1 MGAVAILV
9 GGKFVLYTGFF
20 YLLSRILDIG
30 VPLDALKAGF
40 HRSWMGAAS
49 SMVCLMAFMM
59 VHMAGVSAEANQV
72 IGTSLIWL
80 LRLALWT
87 WVATQVYRVTRWRKG
102 KLAVVVAAGLALNLG
117 IDLALLQ
124 LEKRELFMPSLG
136 TWQLRLC

>member
-40 HRSWMGAAS
+40 HRSWLGAAS
-49 SMVCLMAFMM
+49 SVVCLVAVMM
-59 VHMAGVSAEANQV
+59 LHMAGVSQEANQV
-72 IGTSLIWL
+72 VGTALIWL

-102 KLAVVVAAGLALNLG
+102 KLAIVVAAGLALNLG

-124 LEKRELFMPSLG
+124 LEKREPFMPFLG

>member
-1 MGAVAILV
+1 MGAVAILI
-9 GGKFVLYTGFF
+9 GGEFVLYTGFF

-30 VPLDALKAGF
+30 VPFDALKAGF
-40 HRSWMGAAS
+40 HRSWLGAGTTV
-49 SMVCLMAFMM
+49 VCLMAFMM
-59 VHMAGVSAEANQV
+59 LRIAGVSPEANQV
-72 IGTSLIWL
+72 VGTALLWL

-102 KLAVVVAAGLALNLG
+102 KLAIVVAAGLALNLG

-124 LEKRELFMPSLG
+124 LEKREPFMPFLG

>member
-1 MGAVAILV
+1 MGAVAILI

-40 HRSWMGAAS
+40 HRSWLGAGSTVA
-49 SMVCLMAFMM
+49 CLMAYMM
-59 VHMAGVSAEANQV
+59 LRVAGVSQEANQV
-72 IGTSLIWL
+72 VGTALLWM

-102 KLAVVVAAGLALNLG
+102 KLAIVVAAGLALNLG

-124 LEKRELFMPSLG
+124 LEKREPFMPFLG
-136 TWQLRLC
+136 AWQLRLC